1 MERGMNLSR
10 LSPWLARLVILAV
23 AALFAMISY
32 KFVSDPQH
40 AAAASGITLDSAIG
54 TTNTRAGFGGFPLG
68 FAVLLVFSLFS
79 SRRLLAALAAIATL
93 AAVILTVRLYGAAQ
107 DGTFGESAHLLIPE
121 AAILVAALAAAL
133 METRRRALAA
143 QAG

>member
-1 MERGMNLSR
+1 MSFWKV
-10 LSPWLARLVILAV
+10 SPWLSRLVILAV
-23 AALFAMISY
+23 AGLFAMISF

-40 AAAASGITLDSAIG
+40 AAAGAGITLDSAIG

-79 SRRLLAALAAIATL
+79 SRRLLPALASIATL

-107 DGTFGESAHLLIPE
+107 DGTFGQSAHLLIPE
-121 AAILVAALAAAL
+121 TAILLVSLFAAL
-133 METRRRALAA
+133 METRRRRLTN
-143 QAG
+143 AG